1 MSISIGTDSLYNE
14 TLNSLN
20 KTNTL
25 ENSLSGRLKGST
37 DEELM
42 EVCKSFES
50 YLLEQVFKE
59 MEATVEKTE
68 EEGDYVNYFKDMMYQ
83 KYAEDATD
91 TDGLGIAQMLYES
104 MKRNQ

>member
-1 MSISIGTDSLYNE
+1 
-14 TLNSLN
+14 
-20 KTNTL
+20 
-25 ENSLSGRLKGST
+25 
-37 DEELM
+37 
-42 EVCKSFES
+42 
-50 YLLEQVFKE
+50 

>member
-59 MEATVEKTE
+59 MEATVE
-68 EEGDYVNYFKDMMYQ
+68 GRYRYRWSGNCS
-83 KYAEDATD
+83 DALRINEKKSIDICVWGVLTRHPFYII
-91 TDGLGIAQMLYES
+91 G
-104 MKRNQ
+104 K